1 MATPKSNGPLEPIT
15 VGVDVGNATT
25 SVATAAGVVAFFPSV
40 LTTFGVGPYG
50 GLSKISTSQHHIAYG
65 DTRAIIGADAF
76 EMQGA
81 YTLLREGGN
90 AHERYT
96 DEPSLLCFLAGI
108 SAAFPEAD
116 TLGIRLATGAPLSL
130 FEAYGADIA
139 RRYQGAHEYQYNGHA
154 RRVVVERVTVYGEGR
169 EAWRLLTSEQRRGN
183 VAIHDVGGRT
193 WNVLFFKDGN
203 LKRYETFNMGVDR
216 LLNTVP
222 AVARDAGLR
231 WDLQVELRQNA
242 KAHAGLRRE
251 LDRAVTEALKVIER
265 KLALPQAGL
274 HCVMGGGALYLAAPL
289 KARYGKPVLT
299 IGGDAPET
307 ANARAYALAASEA

>member
-1 MATPKSNGPLEPIT
+1 MATKPLDPIT
-15 VGVDVGNATT
+15 VGVDIGNATT
-25 SVATAAGVVAFFPSV
+25 SVATAAGMRAFFPSA
-40 LTTFGVGPYG
+40 LTTFGIGAYG
-50 GLSKISTSQHHIAYG
+50 GLSKIATSQHHIVYG

-96 DEPSLLCFLAGI
+96 DEPSFLCFLAGI
-108 SAAFPEAD
+108 SAAFPD
-116 TLGIRLATGAPLSL
+116 TDTIGIRLATGAPLSL

-154 RRVVVERVTVYGEGR
+154 RRIVVDRVTIYGEGR
-169 EAWRLLTSEQRRGN
+169 EAWRLLTPAQRRGN

-203 LKRYETFNMGVDR
+203 LKRSHTFNVGVDR
-216 LLNTVP
+216 LLDAVP
-222 AVARDAGLR
+222 AVAREPGIR
-231 WDLQVELRQNA
+231 WDLQVEMRQNA
-242 KAHAGLRRE
+242 KAHGTIRRE
-251 LDRAVTEALKVIER
+251 IDRIIGGRNGVLEMIER

-274 HCVMGGGALYLAAPL
+274 HCVMGGGACYLPGPL
-289 KARYGKPVLT
+289 KARYGKPAITL
-299 IGGDAPET
+299 GGDAPET
-307 ANARAYALAASEA
+307 ANALAYALAASEA